1 MAIISWGQRKG
12 YKQEFLHVHVL
23 KAYLLQL
30 TDTVPWPHIFAMNG
44 VERAMRYTVVPG
56 SQLSLASN
64 LLRHAQ
70 IDKKI
75 LSDRIFHRQYIFTDI
90 IIHSQAPS
98 AKLIMSGVRDNYV
111 LNIKA
116 LLYVDM
122 KIAFDLYCIIL
133 AWHELYRLY
142 TYSLNWIY
150 NTPIPWLM
158 RDA

>member
-1 MAIISWGQRKG
+1 
-12 YKQEFLHVHVL
+12 
-23 KAYLLQL
+23 
-30 TDTVPWPHIFAMNG
+30 MNG

-75 LSDRIFHRQYIFTDI
+75 LSDRIFYRQYIFTDI
-90 IIHSQAPS
+90 IIHPQAPS

-111 LNIKA
+111 LKIKA

-133 AWHELYRLY
+133 A
-142 TYSLNWIY
+142 
-150 NTPIPWLM
+150 
-158 RDA
+158 